1 MIVRVYFVQLF
12 HNLFLLIILIYIY
25 ILTDNFGQVTCFDNF
40 SNQKHKIVNLIDNQR
55 YACSKNSNVPQAV
68 SNWKKYNVYGTGH
81 AVTTNGD
88 AFMAIALSF

>member
-1 MIVRVYFVQLF
+1 MNN
-12 HNLFLLIILIYIY
+12 HNLNAKKYSI
-25 ILTDNFGQVTCFDNF
+25 DNFGQITCFDNF
-40 SNQKHKIVNLIDNQR
+40 SNQKHKIINLIDNYR

-81 AVTTNGD
+81 AVNSNNGD